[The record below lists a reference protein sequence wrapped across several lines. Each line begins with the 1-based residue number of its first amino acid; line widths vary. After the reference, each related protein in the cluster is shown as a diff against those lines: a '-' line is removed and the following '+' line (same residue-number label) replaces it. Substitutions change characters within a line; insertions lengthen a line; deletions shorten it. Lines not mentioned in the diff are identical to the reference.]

1 MLRVSSIIDGKTK
14 SNLKRLA
21 ELMEKEKIIRLPEWL
36 KPKIRGLGRL
46 HEMKKKLRGYGLHTV
61 CESAK
66 CPNIAECFSRPTVTV
81 MIMGNQCTRACTFC
95 AVSKE
100 AVEPLDPDEPR
111 RVARMAREL
120 GLKHLVITS
129 VTRDDLSDG
138 GVRHF
143 LKCIEAVK
151 IQSPAMTIEILTPD
165 FKGDESCLA
174 LLADSP
180 IDVFNH
186 NVETVPRLYESVRP
200 QADFQRSC
208 KVLKYMSDNGGAK
221 IVKSGF
227 MVGLG
232 ETETEI
238 TQLQKTLFDNG
249 VQALTIGQYMRPSL
263 KNRPVFRYVHPEE
276 FEDYRQA
283 ALKIGFKFVASA
295 PLVRSSYMADKL
307 IS

>member
-1 MLRVSSIIDGKTK
+1 
-14 SNLKRLA
+14 
-21 ELMEKEKIIRLPEWL
+21 MEKEKIIRLPEWL

-46 HEMKKKLRGYGLHTV
+46 HEMKKRLRGYGLHTV

-66 CPNIAECFSRPTVTV
+66 CPNIAECFSRPTATV

-95 AVSKE
+95 AVSKASVE
-100 AVEPLDPDEPR
+100 ALDPDEPDR
-111 RVARMAREL
+111 LARMAREL

-129 VTRDDLSDG
+129 VTRDDLPDG
-138 GVRHF
+138 GARHF
-143 LKCIEAVK
+143 LNCIEAVK
-151 IQSPAMTIEILTPD
+151 IQSPSMAIEILTPD

-174 LLADSP
+174 LLAASP

-200 QADFQRSC
+200 QADFKRSC
-208 KVLKYMSDNGGAK
+208 KVLKYMSENGEAK
-221 IVKSGF
+221 VVKSGF

-238 TQLQKTLFDNG
+238 TQLQKALFDNG

-263 KNRPVFRYVHPEE
+263 KNHPVVRYVAPKE
-276 FEDYRQA
+276 FEGYRQA

-295 PLVRSSYMADKL
+295 PLVRSSYMADEL
-307 IS
+307 IR